1 VESLTR
7 TAVVARRGFGEV
19 DDDDDDDDDD
29 VRF

>member
-19 DDDDDDDDDD
+19 DDDDDDDDD